1 MLKMIVLPRQAR
13 DKHRENLTQRV
24 RFSLSQE
31 MEGGQ
36 VMFIREDGDG
46 CERVCC
52 KQQRH
57 CALYVH
63 EGHDQTGNVI
73 MQVRKRS
80 FLATYTLK
88 CSFFPRQAR
97 DKHRETTPK
106 KSATV
111 LLQIHKSFGLTG
123 LCCCRP
129 EVMIFD
135 GLGEKIGA
143 ENVVLSHLYTQNDHF
158 AKTGSGQT

>member
-1 MLKMIVLPRQAR
+1 M
-13 DKHRENLTQRV
+13 
-24 RFSLSQE
+24 FFSQE

-80 FLATYTLK
+80 FLAIIHIK
-88 CSFFPRQAR
+88 CSFYQGRLWTNIGKPLQKR
-97 DKHRETTPK
+97 
-106 KSATV
+106 V
-111 LLQIHKSFGLTG
+111 LPF
-123 LCCCRP
+123 CCRST
-129 EVMIFD
+129 
-135 GLGEKIGA
+135 
-143 ENVVLSHLYTQNDHF
+143 SHS
-158 AKTGSGQT
+158 A

>member
-1 MLKMIVLPRQAR
+1 M
-13 DKHRENLTQRV
+13 
-24 RFSLSQE
+24 FFSQE

-73 MQVRKRS
+73 M
-80 FLATYTLK
+80 
-88 CSFFPRQAR
+88 
-97 DKHRETTPK
+97 
-106 KSATV
+106 
-111 LLQIHKSFGLTG
+111 QIHKSFGLTG

>member
-1 MLKMIVLPRQAR
+1 
-13 DKHRENLTQRV
+13 
-24 RFSLSQE
+24 

-73 MQVRKRS
+73 MQ
-80 FLATYTLK
+80 
-88 CSFFPRQAR
+88 
-97 DKHRETTPK
+97 
-106 KSATV
+106 
-111 LLQIHKSFGLTG
+111 IHKSFGLTG

-143 ENVVLSHLYTQNDHF
+143 ETSFWAICIL
-158 AKTGSGQT
+158 KTIILPRQARDKHRES